1 MNKNY
6 PNSECRLIKK
16 PFYIKMRIS
25 AKKKLFLAAAAT
37 KINKFIKQK
46 IILNSKKFGLKFDLI
61 VMKIDFNS
69 IT

>member
-1 MNKNY
+1 MSIDQETFLYKNA
-6 PNSECRLIKK
+6 N
-16 PFYIKMRIS
+16 IS
-25 AKKKLFLAAAAT
+25 KKKLFLAAAAT